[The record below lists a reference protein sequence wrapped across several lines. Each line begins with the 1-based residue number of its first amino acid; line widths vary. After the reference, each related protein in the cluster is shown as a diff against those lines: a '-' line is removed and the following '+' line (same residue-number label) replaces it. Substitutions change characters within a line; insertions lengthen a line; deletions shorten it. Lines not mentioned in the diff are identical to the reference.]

1 VDALHLAGLCAAAL
15 VAGTID
21 AIAGGGGLITVPS
34 LLYAVPDAQVVLGTN
49 KGQSTWG
56 SLSALIHFW
65 RKGFL
70 DPARLPTSFAAGFVG
85 ALLGAR
91 AVLAIPRDTLR
102 AVVLAMLV
110 VVAAALALRRNLGVS
125 AVEGPRGASVPRAAA
140 LAFVVGAY
148 DGFFGPGTG
157 TFLIMGAVA
166 LLGDPLARASANA
179 KVVNFASNLA
189 ALLVFAHRG
198 TVLWPVAIPMA
209 VAQMA
214 GGALGARL
222 AVRGGDRFV
231 RKVVLAVV
239 AALVARL
246 AWDLQH
252 PR

>member
-1 VDALHLAGLCAAAL
+1 MDALPLAALCAAAL
-15 VAGTID
+15 AAGTVD

-34 LLYAVPDAQVVLGTN
+34 LLWAVPDAQLVLGTN

-56 SLSALIHFW
+56 SLSALIQFW

-70 DPARLPTSFAAGFVG
+70 DLGRLPVSFVAGFVG

-91 AVLAIPRDTLR
+91 AVLEVPRQTLR
-102 AVVLAMLV
+102 AVVLVMLV
-110 VVAAALALRRNLGVS
+110 VVAAVLALRRNLGVA
-125 AVEGPRGASVPRAAA
+125 AVEGAPSPSAPRAAA

-189 ALLVFAHRG
+189 ALAVFALRG
-198 TVLWPVAIPMA
+198 KVLWPVAIPMA
-209 VAQMA
+209 AAQA
-214 GGALGARL
+214 LGGALGARL

-246 AWDLQH
+246 AWDLQQT
-252 PR
+252 R